1 MGLIDRIVGD
11 VRTGTRVIRTGLRN
25 RATRNAANRQRDV
38 DPRPPVGSIQVA
50 VYFADTRVNLY
61 QMRQWYAPLAE
72 LAKERG
78 VAIIARSPG
87 SYLTLR
93 EESPVPVLYL
103 RTVTDIEGF
112 LAEQDL
118 AVMLYVNQNIK
129 NFQMFRYG
137 RMWHV
142 FINHGESD
150 KIYMTSN
157 QHKAYDYAFV
167 AGQAALDRLGRR
179 LWSYDVAQRAI
190 PIGRPQTDHLTD
202 HVPPGVESDG
212 RIVVFYAPT
221 WEGDRPTMAY
231 GSIASHGVGIAE
243 AVLASPRHRLIYRPH
258 PRSGV
263 NSAEYRAANLR
274 IQQLIAAANAADPTA
289 RHLFDEGGELGW
301 QIALSD
307 VQITDISAMVYDR
320 LATGKPLVVT
330 RPASPTA
337 QVEEVGFLASAE
349 WMSTDDVAGTL
360 AFLDRVMTDE
370 SARANLAHW
379 AEHHFGDTTP
389 GASTAR
395 FHAAIDRL
403 VELWTVQAAQHA
415 DQPRVDQVPEGDQAD
430 DDADGEDESVPQ
442 PD

>member
-1 MGLIDRIVGD
+1 MSVFGRLLADA
-11 VRTGTRVIRTGLRN
+11 RTARRVLRNGLRN
-25 RATRNAANRQRDV
+25 RRTRNDANRV
-38 DPRPPVGSIQVA
+38 AETAARPAPGSIQVA

-61 QMRQWYAPLAE
+61 QIRQWYAPLAE
-72 LAKERG
+72 LAKHRG

-87 SYLTLR
+87 AYLTIR

-112 LAEQDL
+112 LEEQDL
-118 AVMLYVNQNIK
+118 ATMLYVNQNIK

-157 QHKAYDYAFV
+157 QFKAYDYAFV
-167 AGQAALDRLGRR
+167 AGQAALDRLGKK
-179 LWSYDVAQRAI
+179 LWTYDVAARAI
-190 PIGRPQTDHLTD
+190 PIGRPQSDHLDD
-202 HVPPGVESDG
+202 HVPFEGNG
-212 RIVVFYAPT
+212 RTVVFYAPT

-231 GSIASHGVGIAE
+231 GSIASHGVAIAE
-243 AVLASPRHRLIYRPH
+243 AVLASSTHRLIFRPH

-263 NSAEYRAANLR
+263 NSREYREANER
-274 IQQLIAAANAADPTA
+274 IQSMIAAANAADPTA
-289 RHLFDEGGELGW
+289 GHLFDEGGELGW
-301 QIALSD
+301 QIAIAD
-307 VQITDISAMVYDR
+307 VQVTDVSAMVYDR

-337 QVEEVGFLASAE
+337 QLDESGFLAHAE
-349 WMSTDDVAGTL
+349 WMSTADL
-360 AFLDRVMTDE
+360 ADPLGFLDRVIHDE
-370 SARANLAHW
+370 ESRANLAHW

-389 GASTAR
+389 GSSTAR
-395 FHAAIDRL
+395 FHAAIDLL
-403 VELWTVQAAQHA
+403 VARWEEQAALHLGE
-415 DQPRVDQVPEGDQAD
+415 PRVEHDPLDDQEGDD
-430 DDADGEDESVPQ
+430 SDEESVPQ

>member
-1 MGLIDRIVGD
+1 MGLIDRLIGD
-11 VRTGTRVIRTGLRN
+11 MRTGTRVIRNGLR
-25 RATRNAANRQRDV
+25 TRRIRNEAVRTRDT
-38 DPRPPVGSIQVA
+38 DARPAPGTIQVG

-87 SYLTLR
+87 SYLVLR
-93 EESPVPVLYL
+93 EEAPVPVLYL

-137 RMWHV
+137 RMWHT

-150 KIYMTSN
+150 KVYMTSN
-157 QHKAYDYAFV
+157 QYKAYDFAFV
-167 AGQAALDRLGRR
+167 AGQAALDRLSAK
-179 LWSYDVAQRAI
+179 LWDYDVERRAI

-202 HVPPGVESDG
+202 HIPEGFEPDG
-212 RIVVFYAPT
+212 RVVVFYAPT

-231 GSIASHGVGIAE
+231 GSIESHGVGIAE

-263 NSAEYRAANLR
+263 NSKEYREANLR
-274 IQQLIAAANAADPTA
+274 IQQMIAAANAADPTA
-289 RHLFDEGGELGW
+289 RHLFDEGGVLGW
-301 QIALSD
+301 QIALAD

-337 QVEEVGFLASAE
+337 QLEESGFLASAE
-349 WMSTDDVAGTL
+349 WMTTDDVPDTI
-360 AFLDRVMTDE
+360 AFLDRVITDE
-370 SARANLAHW
+370 SSRANLAHW
-379 AEHHFGDTTP
+379 AQHHFGDMTP
-389 GASTAR
+389 GSSTKR
-395 FHAAIDRL
+395 FHAAVAQL
-403 VELWTVQAAQHA
+403 VELWEEHAAQHVGQA
-415 DQPRVDQVPEGDQAD
+415 RVEAAPDGD
-430 DDADGEDESVPQ
+430 DDGDDESVPQ
-442 PD
+442 AE

>member
-1 MGLIDRIVGD
+1 MGVVGRLLND
-11 VRTGTRVIRTGLRN
+11 ARTARRVLGNGLRN
-25 RATRNAANRQRDV
+25 RRNRNAANRAFEV
-38 DPRPPVGSIQVA
+38 SARPAPGSIRVG

-61 QMRQWYAPLAE
+61 QIRQWYAPLAE
-72 LAKERG
+72 LAKHQG

-157 QHKAYDYAFV
+157 QYKAYDYAFV
-167 AGQAALDRLGRR
+167 AGQAALDRLSRK
-179 LWSYDVAQRAI
+179 LWDYDVEKRVI
-190 PIGRPQTDHLTD
+190 PIGRPQADHLID
-202 HVPPGVESDG
+202 DVPFEDNG

-231 GSIASHGVGIAE
+231 GSIASHGVALAE
-243 AVLASPRHRLIYRPH
+243 AVLASPRHRLIFRPH

-263 NSAEYRAANLR
+263 NSPEYREANER
-274 IQQLIAAANAADPTA
+274 IQRMIAEANAVDPA
-289 RHLFDEGGELGW
+289 AGHLFDEGGQLGW
-301 QIALSD
+301 QIAIAD
-307 VQITDISAMVYDR
+307 VQVTDVSAMVYDR

-337 QVEEVGFLASAE
+337 QLDESGFLGAAE
-349 WMSTDDVAGTL
+349 WMSTADL
-360 AFLDRVMTDE
+360 ADPIGYLDRVLTDE
-370 SARANLAHW
+370 SSRANLAFW
-379 AEHHFGDTTP
+379 AQHHFGDTTP
-389 GASTAR
+389 GAATAR
-395 FHAAIDRL
+395 FHAAIERL
-403 VELWTVQAAQHA
+403 LAVWDEHAAQHP
-415 DQPRVDQVPEGDQAD
+415 DDPRVEHDPQSD
-430 DDADGEDESVPQ
+430 DDDSDDESVPQ
-442 PD
+442 RD